1 MELTLPRRA
10 DADEAVWLQVR
21 AGALPPGAEIS
32 VGTADGELLG
42 TVSPFG
48 VQQGRDAG
56 TYTIPVPEDAIEDG
70 RVQLH
75 LEVQERGGTVRPPLP
90 GEVENL
96 SLIFVPVTR

>member
-1 MELTLPRRA
+1 M
-10 DADEAVWLQVR
+10 
-21 AGALPPGAEIS
+21 ALPPGAEIS

-42 TVSPFG
+42 PVSPFG

-56 TYTIPVPEDAIEDG
+56 TYTISVPEGAIEDG
-70 RVQLH
+70 RVQLQ